1 MRTNPIRDIL
11 VMGISNGCS
20 SVGLFVY
27 RLQPLPSIQRDFSV
41 DSLIIDG
48 YSFDNDHHK
57 QYRPVGKPYGKHYR
71 KSFLGKNQ

>member
-11 VMGISNGCS
+11 VMGISNGRS

-27 RLQPLPSIQRDFSV
+27 RLRSLPIIQRDFSV
-41 DSLIIDG
+41 DSLIING
-48 YSFDNDHHK
+48 YSFDNDSHK
-57 QYRPVGKPYGKHYR
+57 QCRPVAKPYGKHYR

>member
-11 VMGISNGCS
+11 VMGLSNGRS

-27 RLQPLPSIQRDFSV
+27 RLKPLPSIQRGFSV
-41 DSLIIDG
+41 DSLIING

-57 QYRPVGKPYGKHYR
+57 QCRPVAKPYGKRYR
-71 KSFLGKNQ
+71 NSFLGKN

>member
-11 VMGISNGCS
+11 VMGISNGRS

-41 DSLIIDG
+41 DSLIING
-48 YSFDNDHHK
+48 YAFDNDAHK
-57 QYRPVGKPYGKHYR
+57 QCRPVAKPYGKHYR